1 MLGSFRLL
9 DFDIFVLTL
18 FFFNF
23 LFNSLKARVEELYPD
38 MKAALESIKQT
49 DKKRPVVG
57 SSKDDGA
64 ATKKRLGG
72 GDDVNMEKI

>member
-1 MLGSFRLL
+1 M
-9 DFDIFVLTL
+9 
-18 FFFNF
+18 
-23 LFNSLKARVEELYPD
+23 EELYPD

-64 ATKKRLGG
+64 ATKKRLAG